1 MSQFL
6 GGPSQSVVG
15 HTVRNFKVPQQSVP
29 RSLGRKEPHSEVD
42 NNMKYVLCKKKIL
55 VLSLHLHRFR
65 EFRARL
71 VQLDHASSKRICTR
85 ESSNEIHNAT
95 SCLKCLTT
103 TFSCPY
109 DGFDFHTR
117 LTHPATWLFAV
128 GPRISPCEKIKV
140 PQHEEE
146 KNCTG
151 LLYGIWNYFHSFLI
165 RKVISAA

>member
-42 NNMKYVLCKKKIL
+42 NNMKYILSKKNIL
-55 VLSLHLHRFR
+55 VSGLRSPPFR

-117 LTHPATWLFAV
+117 LTHPATWLFAQV
-128 GPRISPCEKIKV
+128 ASAPPSRSMASTNEWTRVCSC
-140 PQHEEE
+140 H
-146 KNCTG
+146 
-151 LLYGIWNYFHSFLI
+151 LWASFDDVKEQNGV
-165 RKVISAA
+165 R